1 MIVSR
6 SKEYL
11 KMKKVLILGA
21 GMVVGPPVTY
31 LLDRGFQVTVASR
44 TKSKADNLI
53 GDHPNGIAQAFDIT
67 KASEEELDQL
77 VKDCDLAV
85 SLLPYTYHVQV
96 AKSCI
101 KNKKH
106 MVTTSYVSP
115 EMRALDEDAKKAGI
129 IILNEIGVDPGI
141 DHMSAKKIIDD
152 IHERGGK
159 IDSFKSYCGG
169 LPAPDAVTTPWKYK
183 LSWSPRG
190 VILAGRNP
198 AKYKEDGKIVDIP
211 GEELFDNYY
220 PYPVEGL
227 EDDYEAYPN
236 RDSLPYID
244 IYEIPET
251 KNMFRG
257 TLRNT
262 GWCRALK
269 KVADAGYMELEEL
282 ELPSGFTYSQLTNK
296 LLGVSLD
303 ADSKQEFM
311 KKINL
316 AEDDD
321 IIHRFEWMGLFGN
334 DQVPSTK
341 ISPLDALCHQWET
354 HLPYSPGERDM
365 LIMVHE
371 FEYELPEG
379 KEKHT
384 STMVDLGIKD
394 GPTSMSRTVG
404 LPAAIGIRMILE
416 GEINDTG
423 VHIPVK
429 KSIYVPVL
437 EELKEM
443 GISFTDK
450 IQKL

>member
-1 MIVSR
+1 M
-6 SKEYL
+6 
-11 KMKKVLILGA
+11 ILGA
-21 GMVVGPPVTY
+21 GMVAGPPVTY
-31 LLDRGFQVTVASR
+31 LLDHGYQVTVASR
-44 TKSKADNLI
+44 TKSKAINLI
-53 GDHPNGIAQAFDIT
+53 GDHPNGIAKEFDIT

-77 VKDCDLAV
+77 VKESDLVV
-85 SLLPYTYHVQV
+85 SLLPYIYHVHV

-101 KNKKH
+101 KYKKH

-129 IILNEIGVDPGI
+129 TILNEIGVDPGI

-152 IHERGGK
+152 VHERGGK
-159 IDSFKSYCGG
+159 ILSFKSYCGG

-198 AKYKEDGKIVDIP
+198 AKYKEDGKIIEIP

-220 PYPVEGL
+220 PYPVDGL

-236 RDSLPYID
+236 RDSTPYIN
-244 IYEIPET
+244 IYEISET
-251 KNMFRG
+251 KTMFRG

-269 KVADAGYMELEEL
+269 KVADSGYMDLEEL
-282 ELPSGFTYSQLTNK
+282 ELPSGFTYNQLTNK

-303 ADSKQEFM
+303 ADSKEEFM
-311 KKINL
+311 KKFNL
-316 AEDDD
+316 VVTDD

-354 HLPYSPGERDM
+354 HLQYSPGERDM

-371 FEYELPEG
+371 FKYELPEG
-379 KEKHT
+379 KEKRT

-404 LPAAIGIRMILE
+404 LPCAIGVHMILE
-416 GEINDTG
+416 GKITDKG
-423 VHIPVK
+423 VIIPVQK
-429 KSIYVPVL
+429 NIYEPVLKEL
-437 EELKEM
+437 EELNI
-443 GISFTDK
+443 GFTDRVEK
-450 IQKL
+450 I

>member
-1 MIVSR
+1 
-6 SKEYL
+6 
-11 KMKKVLILGA
+11 MKKVLILGA
-21 GMVVGPPVTY
+21 GMVAGPPVTY
-31 LLDRGFQVTVASR
+31 LLDHGYQVTVASR
-44 TKSKADNLI
+44 TKSKAENLI
-53 GDHPNGIAQAFDIT
+53 GDHPNGITQAFDIT
-67 KASEEELDQL
+67 KASEEELDEL
-77 VKDCDLAV
+77 IKECDLAV
-85 SLLPYTYHVQV
+85 SLLPYIYHVQV

-101 KNKKH
+101 KFKKH
-106 MVTTSYVSP
+106 MVTTSYRSA
-115 EMRALDEDAKKAGI
+115 EMMALDKEAREAGI

-152 IHERGGK
+152 VHERGGK
-159 IDSFKSYCGG
+159 ILSFKSYCGG

-198 AKYKEDGKIVDIP
+198 AKCKEDGKIVEFP

-236 RDSLPYID
+236 RDSTPYID

-251 KNMFRG
+251 KTMFRG

-269 KVADAGYMELEEL
+269 KVADSGYMDLEEL
-282 ELPSGFTYSQLTNK
+282 ELPSGFTYNQLTNK
-296 LLGVSLD
+296 ILGVSLD
-303 ADSKQEFM
+303 TDSKQEFM
-311 KKINL
+311 KKFNL

-341 ISPLDALCHQWET
+341 ISPLDALCHQWEK
-354 HLPYSPGERDM
+354 HLQYSPGERDM

-404 LPAAIGIRMILE
+404 LPCAIGVRMILE
-416 GEINDTG
+416 GEITDTG
-423 VHIPVK
+423 VLIPVHK
-429 KSIYVPVL
+429 HIYEPVLKEL
-437 EELKEM
+437 EELNI
-443 GISFTDK
+443 GFTERIEK
-450 IQKL
+450 I

>member
-1 MIVSR
+1 
-6 SKEYL
+6 
-11 KMKKVLILGA
+11 
-21 GMVVGPPVTY
+21 MVAGPPVTY
-31 LLDRGFQVTVASR
+31 LLDHGYQVTVASR
-44 TKSKADNLI
+44 TKSKAAKLI
-53 GDHPNGIAQAFDIT
+53 GNHPNGISKEFDIT
-67 KASEEELDQL
+67 KASKKDLDDL
-77 VKDCDLAV
+77 IKECDLAV
-85 SLLPYTYHVQV
+85 SLLPYIYHVQV

-101 KNKKH
+101 KFKKH

-115 EMRALDEDAKKAGI
+115 EMKALDEEAKKAGI
-129 IILNEIGVDPGI
+129 TILNEIGVDPGI

-152 IHERGGK
+152 VHERGGR
-159 IDSFKSYCGG
+159 ILSFKSYCGG

-198 AKYKEDGKIVDIP
+198 AKYLEADKIVEIP
-211 GEELFDNYY
+211 GEELFDHYY

-236 RDSLPYID
+236 RDSMPYID
-244 IYEIPET
+244 IYGIPET
-251 KNMFRG
+251 KTMFRG

-269 KVADAGYMELEEL
+269 KVADAGYMDLEEL
-282 ELPSGFTYSQLTNK
+282 ELPSGFTYGQLTNK
-296 LLGVSLD
+296 LLGSSLE

-311 KKINL
+311 KKFDL
-316 AEDDD
+316 GEDDD
-321 IIHRFEWMGLFGN
+321 IIYRFEWMGLFGN
-334 DQVPSTK
+334 DQIRSTK
-341 ISPLDALCHQWET
+341 ISPLDTLCHQWEKR
-354 HLPYSPGERDM
+354 LQYSPGERDM

-404 LPAAIGIRMILE
+404 LPCAIGVRMILE
-416 GEINDTG
+416 GEITDKG
-423 VHIPVK
+423 VLIPVQK
-429 KSIYVPVL
+429 HIYEPVLKEL
-437 EELKEM
+437 EELNI
-443 GISFTDK
+443 GFTERIEK
-450 IQKL
+450 I

>member
-1 MIVSR
+1 
-6 SKEYL
+6 
-11 KMKKVLILGA
+11 
-21 GMVVGPPVTY
+21 MVAGPPVTY
-31 LLDRGFQVTVASR
+31 LLDHDYQVTVASR
-44 TKSKADNLI
+44 TKSKAINLI
-53 GDHPNGIAQAFDIT
+53 GDHPNGKTKEFDIT

-85 SLLPYTYHVQV
+85 SLLPYIYHVQV

-101 KNKKH
+101 KYKKQ
-106 MVTTSYVSP
+106 MVTTSYVSN

-129 IILNEIGVDPGI
+129 TILNEIGVDPGI

-152 IHERGGK
+152 VHERGGE
-159 IDSFKSYCGG
+159 ILSFKSYCGG

-198 AKYKEDGKIVDIP
+198 AKYKEDGKIIEIP
-211 GEELFDNYY
+211 GEELFDNHY

-236 RDSLPYID
+236 RDSIPYID

-251 KNMFRG
+251 KTMFRG

-269 KVADAGYMELEEL
+269 KVADSGYMDLEEL
-282 ELPSGFTYSQLTNK
+282 ELPSEFTYNQLTNK

-303 ADSKQEFM
+303 ANSKEEFM
-311 KKINL
+311 KKFSL

-334 DQVPSTK
+334 DHVPSTK
-341 ISPLDALCHQWET
+341 ISPLDALCHQWEKR
-354 HLPYSPGERDM
+354 LQYSPGERDM

-404 LPAAIGIRMILE
+404 LPCAIGVRMILE
-416 GEINDTG
+416 GEITDKG
-423 VHIPVK
+423 VLIPVHK
-429 KSIYVPVL
+429 NIYEPVLKEL
-437 EELKEM
+437 EELNI
-443 GISFTDK
+443 GFTERIEK
-450 IQKL
+450 I

>member
-1 MIVSR
+1 
-6 SKEYL
+6 
-11 KMKKVLILGA
+11 MKKVLILGA
-21 GMVVGPPVTY
+21 GMVAGPPVKY
-31 LLDRGFQVTVASR
+31 LLENGFQVIVASR
-44 TKSKADNLI
+44 TKSKAIKHI
-53 GDHPNGIAQAFDIT
+53 GDHPNGIAKEFDIT
-67 KASEEELDQL
+67 KASKEELDEL
-77 VKDCDLAV
+77 VKECDLAV
-85 SLLPYTYHVQV
+85 SLLPYIYHVQV

-101 KNKKH
+101 KFKKH

-115 EMRALDEDAKKAGI
+115 EMKALDQEAKDAGI
-129 IILNEIGVDPGI
+129 TILNEIGVDPGI

-152 IHERGGK
+152 VHEKGGK
-159 IDSFKSYCGG
+159 ILSFKSYCGG

-198 AKYKEDGKIVDIP
+198 AKYQEDGKIVDIL
-211 GEELFDNYY
+211 GEDLFDNYY

-236 RDSLPYID
+236 RDSTPYID

-251 KNMFRG
+251 KTMFRG

-269 KVADAGYMELEEL
+269 KVADSGYMDIEEL
-282 ELPSGFTYSQLTNK
+282 ELPAGFTYAQLTNK
-296 LLGVSLD
+296 LLGKPLD

-311 KKINL
+311 KKFNL
-316 AEDDD
+316 VAEDD

-334 DQVPSTK
+334 EEVPSTK
-341 ISPLDALCHQWET
+341 ISPLDALCYLWEKN
-354 HLPYSPGERDM
+354 LQYSPSERDM

-379 KEKHT
+379 KERHI

-404 LPAAIGIRMILE
+404 LPCAIGVRMILE
-416 GEINDTG
+416 GKITDKG
-423 VHIPVK
+423 VLIPVQK
-429 KSIYVPVL
+429 HIYEPVLKEL
-437 EELKEM
+437 EELNI
-443 GISFTDK
+443 GFTERIEK
-450 IQKL
+450 I